1 MPISSQVSNFTEFQK
16 VIQRGRMSTVH
27 EHSATASNDDPMHSE
42 GPETSSHAENTRQEY
57 SDYTETSSNVDDTRD
72 NILIFLRQTVQWDDG
87 LMGNVTS
94 FEIPNEDWTLWERLT
109 PDEELRAWVWHQRGI
124 DRLGVRVVDQLV
136 IRSSD
141 SDLQLF
147 REVDDE
153 VYGLLT
159 NIPWSI
165 PYNDFNYMRA
175 HSIAI
180 DEKDYKNLFHL
191 ANAIMHRI
199 KTTPLPK
206 SKQILQAVLNF
217 IKDIFPDTKKIQED
231 ALRTGQVPFSHVW
244 TLFRPGTIV
253 YEKRTIPPRHN
264 IYEQCFSVNKLEGS
278 VSRYDNTN
286 VLCLSLAEMVYS
298 YSMSNEPGPRMMWT
312 TRHIRQYGGLKG
324 ITTEDLGII
333 PLSIIPPEERTAI
346 EARLTQRGR
355 QMLQI
360 SRMPFSFWNYDGPYG
375 IVHQVVGRGIMEEA
389 HSNCEMSLLICR
401 GHLPGYL
408 LSSSIYAVGV
418 LISEL
423 RQPVWEPRTH
433 PALMTSFMPDTT
445 LWHDLVQGFFESS
458 NNEIV
463 EARGYGARSSGLIL
477 ALEGPRIVTISMANQ
492 ITNGLRKPLVILNSW
507 RDDQT
512 LKEGLDL
519 GNRASFYPS
528 VMLISCNSISEL
540 GDYCAGMIDGIVKC
554 PIPLKEQPS
563 ALWKFHLSQHFAG
576 LLECILA
583 QQLHD
588 AYALLAQIESRESRI
603 EKVISTAQR
612 LAVVEKAHFSVRHVL
627 LTIKSSVSP
636 DELQKL
642 EDLIKEENDGLAK

>member
-1 MPISSQVSNFTEFQK
+1 MPNSSQVSNFTQFQK
-16 VIQRGRMSTVH
+16 VIQRGRMSTVL
-27 EHSATASNDDPMHSE
+27 EHSATASNDGPMHSE
-42 GPETSSHAENTRQEY
+42 GPETSSHAENMSQEY

-72 NILIFLRQTVQWDDG
+72 NILIFLRQTVQWDDV

-94 FEIPNEDWTLWERLT
+94 FEIPNEDWTVWERLS

-141 SDLQLF
+141 TDLQLF

-165 PYNDFNYMRA
+165 PYNDYNYTRA

-180 DEKDYKNLFHL
+180 DEKDYKNLFHQ
-191 ANAIMHRI
+191 ADAIMHRI
-199 KTTPLPK
+199 ETTPLPK

-217 IKDIFPDTKKIQED
+217 IKDIFPDATKIRED

-253 YEKRTIPPRHN
+253 YERRTIPPRHN

-278 VSRYDNTN
+278 VSRYDGTN
-286 VLCLSLAEMVYS
+286 VFCLSLAEMVYS

-312 TRHIRQYGGLKG
+312 TRHIRQYCGLKG
-324 ITTEDLGII
+324 ITTEDIGII
-333 PLSIIPPEERTAI
+333 PFSIIPPEERTAI

-355 QMLQI
+355 QILQI

-375 IVHQVVGRGIMEEA
+375 IVHQIVGRGIMEEA
-389 HSNCEMSLLICR
+389 QSLLICR

-423 RQPVWEPRTH
+423 RQPVWEPRTQ

-445 LWHDLVQGFFESS
+445 LWHDLVQGFFGSS
-458 NNEIV
+458 NNEVIDV
-463 EARGYGARSSGLIL
+463 RRYGARSSGLIL
-477 ALEGPRIVTISMANQ
+477 VLEGPRIVTISMAHQ
-492 ITNGLRKPLVILNSW
+492 ITKGLRKPLVVLNSW
-507 RDDQT
+507 GDDQT
-512 LKEGLDL
+512 LKEATETALRWGAL
-519 GNRASFYPS
+519 F

-563 ALWKFHLSQHFAG
+563 AVWKLHLSQHFA
-576 LLECILA
+576 
-583 QQLHD
+583 
-588 AYALLAQIESRESRI
+588 
-603 EKVISTAQR
+603 VT
-612 LAVVEKAHFSVRHVL
+612 
-627 LTIKSSVSP
+627 
-636 DELQKL
+636 
-642 EDLIKEENDGLAK
+642 

>member
-1 MPISSQVSNFTEFQK
+1 MPNSSQVSNFTEFQK

-94 FEIPNEDWTLWERLT
+94 FEIPNEDWTLWERLS

-165 PYNDFNYMRA
+165 PYNDFNYTRA

-180 DEKDYKNLFHL
+180 DEKDYKNLFHQ

-217 IKDIFPDTKKIQED
+217 IKDIFPDAKKIQED

-278 VSRYDNTN
+278 VSRYDSTN

-333 PLSIIPPEERTAI
+333 PLNIIPPEERTAI

-389 HSNCEMSLLICR
+389 Q
-401 GHLPGYL
+401 
-408 LSSSIYAVGV
+408 YA
-418 LISEL
+418 
-423 RQPVWEPRTH
+423 
-433 PALMTSFMPDTT
+433 
-445 LWHDLVQGFFESS
+445 
-458 NNEIV
+458 
-463 EARGYGARSSGLIL
+463 
-477 ALEGPRIVTISMANQ
+477 
-492 ITNGLRKPLVILNSW
+492 
-507 RDDQT
+507 
-512 LKEGLDL
+512 
-519 GNRASFYPS
+519 
-528 VMLISCNSISEL
+528 
-540 GDYCAGMIDGIVKC
+540 
-554 PIPLKEQPS
+554 
-563 ALWKFHLSQHFAG
+563 
-576 LLECILA
+576 
-583 QQLHD
+583 
-588 AYALLAQIESRESRI
+588 SRERRW
-603 EKVISTAQR
+603 Q
-612 LAVVEKAHFSVRHVL
+612 
-627 LTIKSSVSP
+627 VSIAP
-636 DELQKL
+636 PHGDT
-642 EDLIKEENDGLAK
+642 DV